1 MGSVLEGPLAENKRI
16 CLGLGFRVIG
26 VRLERE
32 REREYEVAGIQQ
44 CHWRGLFIAGLP

>member
-16 CLGLGFRVIG
+16 CLGLGFRGIG
-26 VRLERE
+26 VRSE